1 MTLTEL
7 RYIVAVAR
15 EQHFGRAAEACFV
28 SQPTLSVAI
37 RKLEDELGVTLF
49 ERRPN
54 QVALTPIGKQ
64 VVQQAQRA
72 LQEADAVKQIA
83 AMSKDQLALPLRL
96 GVIYTIGPYL
106 LPHLVPR
113 LRELAPNMA
122 LRLEE
127 NFTWRLTEM
136 LQQGELDVII
146 ISKPFSETG
155 LVTLDLYDEPF
166 MVALPPG
173 HPWESREVIDPEEIA
188 QENML
193 LLGAGH
199 CFRDQVI
206 DTCPDVNRSRTA
218 GTAKTLEGGS
228 LETIRYMVA
237 SGAGISVLPCTSVS
251 NVNPAH
257 NLLVIRPFQAPAPV
271 RRVALAWRKSFPR
284 PDAIAVLEEAI
295 RACQLPCVQYLESSL
310 ED

>member
-64 VVQQAQRA
+64 IVQQAQRA
-72 LQEADAVKQIA
+72 LQEAEAVKQIA

-113 LRELAPNMA
+113 LREMAPNMS

-146 ISKPFSETG
+146 ISKPFAETG
-155 LVTLDLYDEPF
+155 IVTLDLYDEPF

-173 HPWESREVIDPEEIA
+173 HPWEAREAIDPGEIA

-193 LLGAGH
+193 LLGTGH

-218 GTAKTLEGGS
+218 GTTKTLEGGS

-251 NVNPAH
+251 NVTPAH

-271 RRVALAWRKSFPR
+271 RRVSLAWRKSFPR
-284 PDAIAVLEEAI
+284 PDVLAVLEQAI
-295 RACQLPCVQYLESSL
+295 RACRLPCVHYLESQA

>member
-54 QVALTPIGKQ
+54 HVALTPIGKQ

-155 LVTLDLYDEPF
+155 LVTMDLYDEPF

-173 HPWESREVIDPEEIA
+173 HPWESRESIDPGEIA

-237 SGAGISVLPCTSVS
+237 SGAGISILPCTSVS

-257 NLLVIRPFQAPAPV
+257 NLLVIRPFHAPAPV

-284 PDAIAVLEEAI
+284 PDAIAVLEQAI
-295 RACQLPCVQYLESSL
+295 RACQLPCVQYLESRP